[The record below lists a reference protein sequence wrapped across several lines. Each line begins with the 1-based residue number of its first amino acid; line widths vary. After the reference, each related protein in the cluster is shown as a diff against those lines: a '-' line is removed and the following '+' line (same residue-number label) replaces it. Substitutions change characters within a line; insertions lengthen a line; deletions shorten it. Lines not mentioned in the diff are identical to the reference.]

1 LRAETKGILVWYL
14 HGVLTLRSIL
24 FIISVLMVRF
34 FVLCTLQSSCT
45 RCSGYFRHRIA
56 LCISWTCH
64 MVPSGVHEKDM
75 ADTSKIAVAHSV
87 IEGTGASQQ
96 GDITFQEHTIF
107 ELRS

>member
-1 LRAETKGILVWYL
+1 
-14 HGVLTLRSIL
+14 
-24 FIISVLMVRF
+24 
-34 FVLCTLQSSCT
+34 
-45 RCSGYFRHRIA
+45 
-56 LCISWTCH
+56 

-75 ADTSKIAVAHSV
+75 ADTSKIAVVHSV